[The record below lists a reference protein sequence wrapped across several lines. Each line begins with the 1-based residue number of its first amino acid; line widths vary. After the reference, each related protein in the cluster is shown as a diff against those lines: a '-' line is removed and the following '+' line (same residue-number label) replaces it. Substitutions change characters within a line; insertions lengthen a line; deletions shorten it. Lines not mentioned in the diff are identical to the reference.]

1 MIKNPSNFTNNKKSH
16 DALKILNEGLIHAN
30 PQIGLQ
36 KYFFRN
42 KIKTKNFT
50 INLKNFE
57 NVYVIAIG
65 KAADSMMKF
74 VSSKIAITKG
84 IIIMPSDYKP
94 IFKQNKI
101 QFFMSG
107 HPLPNSESLKAGK
120 YIKNFIAKTT
130 KKDFIIF
137 LISGGGSSLVTLPYE
152 ISLKEKIALNQQL
165 IQSGA
170 SINEISCIRKHLSD
184 IKGGKLIQKMK
195 SSAVSFVLSDVIGDD
210 LSSISSGITYADKT
224 TFSDSLKIL
233 KKYKI
238 EKKISKNIIS
248 VLKNGS
254 NKKIPETPKKPKF
267 PHIIIGNNKKS
278 LIAMKDKARKLGYTT
293 LVIFNLKSDV
303 KIVSKIIANKFKTTK
318 KSCIIFGGESTV
330 NVLGKGKGGRNQE
343 LVLQISKQLENNS
356 ILISSIGT
364 DGIDGGTKYA
374 GAMISNENIPP
385 FEKYLK
391 NNDSFSFFKKFGG
404 LIFTGPTHTNV
415 NDIGLIIR

>member
-1 MIKNPSNFTNNKKSH
+1 MIKISSNFVNNKKSH
-16 DALKILNEGLIHAN
+16 DALEILNEGLLHAN

-42 KIKTKNFT
+42 KIKTKRSI

-65 KAADSMMKF
+65 KAADSMMQF
-74 VSSKIAITKG
+74 VSSKIVITKG
-84 IIIMPSDYKP
+84 IIIMPSGYKP
-94 IFKQNKI
+94 IFNQKKI

-107 HPLPNSESLKAGK
+107 HPLPNSQSLKAGN

-130 KKDFIIF
+130 KKDFVIF

-152 ISLKEKIALNQQL
+152 ISLKEKIGLNRQL

-195 SSAVSFVLSDVIGDD
+195 SPAISFVLSDVIGDD

-248 VLKNGS
+248 VLKNGF

-267 PHIIIGNNKKS
+267 SHIIIGNNKKS
-278 LIAMKDKARKLGYTT
+278 LIAMKDKAIKLGYTT

-318 KSCIIFGGESTV
+318 KTCVIFGGESTV
-330 NVLGKGKGGRNQE
+330 NVKGKGKGGRNQE

-364 DGIDGGTKYA
+364 DGVDGDTKYA
-374 GAMISNENIPP
+374 GAMISNENIAP

>member
-1 MIKNPSNFTNNKKSH
+1 
-16 DALKILNEGLIHAN
+16 
-30 PQIGLQ
+30 
-36 KYFFRN
+36 
-42 KIKTKNFT
+42 
-50 INLKNFE
+50 
-57 NVYVIAIG
+57 
-65 KAADSMMKF
+65 
-74 VSSKIAITKG
+74 
-84 IIIMPSDYKP
+84 
-94 IFKQNKI
+94 
-101 QFFMSG
+101 
-107 HPLPNSESLKAGK
+107 
-120 YIKNFIAKTT
+120 
-130 KKDFIIF
+130 
-137 LISGGGSSLVTLPYE
+137 
-152 ISLKEKIALNQQL
+152 
-165 IQSGA
+165 
-170 SINEISCIRKHLSD
+170 
-184 IKGGKLIQKMK
+184 MK
-195 SSAVSFVLSDVIGDD
+195 SPAISFVLSDVIGDD

-248 VLKNGS
+248 VLKNGF

-267 PHIIIGNNKKS
+267 SHIIIGNNKKS
-278 LIAMKDKARKLGYTT
+278 LIAMKDKAIKLGYTT

-318 KSCIIFGGESTV
+318 KTCVIFGGESTV
-330 NVLGKGKGGRNQE
+330 NVKGKGKGGRNQE

-364 DGIDGGTKYA
+364 DGVDGDTKYA
-374 GAMISNENIPP
+374 GAMISNENIAP

>member
-1 MIKNPSNFTNNKKSH
+1 M
-16 DALKILNEGLIHAN
+16 
-30 PQIGLQ
+30 
-36 KYFFRN
+36 
-42 KIKTKNFT
+42 
-50 INLKNFE
+50 
-57 NVYVIAIG
+57 YVIAIG

-107 HPLPNSESLKAGK
+107 HPLPNSQSLKAGK

-152 ISLKEKIALNQQL
+152 ISLKEKIALNRQL

-278 LIAMKDKARKLGYTT
+278 LLAMKDKARKLGYTT
-293 LVIFNLKSDV
+293 LVIFNLKYDV

-318 KSCIIFGGESTV
+318 KTCIIFGGESTV

>member
-42 KIKTKNFT
+42 KIKTKNSI

-84 IIIMPSDYKP
+84 IIIMPSYYKP

-130 KKDFIIF
+130 KKDFIVF

-152 ISLKEKIALNQQL
+152 ISLKEKIALNRQL

-170 SINEISCIRKHLSD
+170 SINEISCIRKHLSN

-248 VLKNGS
+248 VLKNGL

-278 LIAMKDKARKLGYTT
+278 LIAMKDKAIKLGYTT
-293 LVIFNLKSDV
+293 IVIFNLKSDV
-303 KIVSKIIANKFKTTK
+303 KIVAKIIANKFKTTK

-330 NVLGKGKGGRNQE
+330 NVLGKGKGGRRK
-343 LVLQISKQLENNS
+343 IY
-356 ILISSIGT
+356 G
-364 DGIDGGTKYA
+364 
-374 GAMISNENIPP
+374 
-385 FEKYLK
+385 
-391 NNDSFSFFKKFGG
+391 FG
-404 LIFTGPTHTNV
+404 
-415 NDIGLIIR
+415 